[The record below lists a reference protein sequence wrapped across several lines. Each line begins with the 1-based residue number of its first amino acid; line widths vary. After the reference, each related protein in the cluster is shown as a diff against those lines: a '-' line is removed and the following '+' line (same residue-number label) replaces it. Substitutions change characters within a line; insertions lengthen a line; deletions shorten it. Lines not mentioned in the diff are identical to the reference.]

1 MGGDFNLM
9 RNMAQRLF
17 KGKRLIYLSIIL
29 LALVLLNLGLSVI
42 MRWQKQETCES
53 IADVWKDVGHLVSQ
67 KYDTDKIIPSTR
79 KSGWQLLAASRGGY
93 ILLHWHLSN
102 MQSFGNHIRAVTD
115 NHGFFTYFGKFVTIN
130 GICSYKHN

>member
-1 MGGDFNLM
+1 MCSS
-9 RNMAQRLF
+9 AQFYVQMSLPLFPIIHSRLTEY
-17 KGKRLIYLSIIL
+17 KDKPGTNVHLELSYRLVHDWTVY
-29 LALVLLNLGLSVI
+29 
-42 MRWQKQETCES
+42 
-53 IADVWKDVGHLVSQ
+53 H
-67 KYDTDKIIPSTR
+67 
-79 KSGWQLLAASRGGY
+79 LAASRGGY